1 MTSQEPI
8 LSIIIPSYNAE
19 KYCAD
24 CLGSILR
31 NDCRTDEYEV
41 VIVDDGSTDASP
53 AFIQSF
59 CALHPHFRAVR
70 QENAG
75 VSAARNR
82 GVREAKGA
90 YLWFV
95 DSDDYLEEHAIDF
108 VLETI
113 QTNPATETFIA
124 PVKMRDENTG
134 EEWIQTIADAKD
146 GTLAGKEYLKERPVS
161 VCPVQFFFKRQL
173 FDNPWVYFPK
183 GVRHEDEYFC
193 RTLQYFS
200 RSITVLDKPLYVYRQ
215 WGGSF
220 MNSGADKSMGDMV
233 EVYKQ
238 LKTFIDQG
246 AAAEDRDSL
255 YADAMS
261 FLMGTHFWH
270 IDSLKSDV
278 FRSFRAQYAHYIIQE
293 FNAHKRLLSQKDRM
307 LGYLILHHPALFLG
321 AMRLKRRSA

>member
-134 EEWIQTIADAKD
+134 KEWIKPSADFF
-146 GTLAGKEYLKERPVS
+146 TSHRQMVS
-161 VCPVQFFFKRQL
+161 
-173 FDNPWVYFPK
+173 
-183 GVRHEDEYFC
+183 
-193 RTLQYFS
+193 
-200 RSITVLDKPLYVYRQ
+200 
-215 WGGSF
+215 
-220 MNSGADKSMGDMV
+220 
-233 EVYKQ
+233 
-238 LKTFIDQG
+238 
-246 AAAEDRDSL
+246 
-255 YADAMS
+255 
-261 FLMGTHFWH
+261 
-270 IDSLKSDV
+270 
-278 FRSFRAQYAHYIIQE
+278 
-293 FNAHKRLLSQKDRM
+293 
-307 LGYLILHHPALFLG
+307 
-321 AMRLKRRSA
+321 